1 MIVAVH
7 RLSFHYIRGDSMS
20 ARDISRSALLQATAL
35 GTVLQSAMVLAGHF
49 VPAIAQLFGLLGMT
63 LSLVAG
69 AAYVLWADAGGE
81 RAAAGGAAAGGAI
94 AGGACAFIGIAV
106 SLALGD
112 VSAALLGF
120 GTASSAVAGAL
131 GGLLGAAYQRKRN
144 AAI

>member
-1 MIVAVH
+1 
-7 RLSFHYIRGDSMS
+7 MS
-20 ARDISRSALLQATAL
+20 ARDISRSALLRAAAL

-49 VPAIAQLFGLLGMT
+49 VPAVARLFGPLGMT

-69 AAYVLWADAGGE
+69 AAYVLWAGAGGE
-81 RAAAGGAAAGGAI
+81 RAAVGGAAAGGAI
-94 AGGACAFIGIAV
+94 AGGACGFIGIAI

-131 GGLLGAAYQRKRN
+131 GGLVGAAYQRKRT
-144 AAI
+144 ATVRAPIR